1 MLNLAAA
8 LQRNAVSKPDK
19 VAIIF
24 GDTQITYA
32 QFNAIAS
39 QIANGLKAKGIQPGD
54 RVALSCPNLPFFPL
68 VYYGIQKAG
77 AVTVPLNV
85 LLREREIKFHLED
98 SAAKFYFCFEGVEG
112 LPMAQAGVA
121 AFNQVDSC
129 EHMVVMTADQSLTD
143 YQGLPTLTSFM
154 KDQSPVC
161 DYTPREA
168 DDTAVVL
175 YTSGT
180 TGQPKGAELT
190 HSNQYT
196 NALVAQNLMEMRG
209 DDVHLLTLPLFHT
222 FGQTVNMNAPVS
234 LGCTMVMVPR
244 FDPALVKGLIE
255 KHKVTLFAGV
265 PTMYIGMNLC
275 KADNDVSSLRIGVS
289 GGASLPLE
297 VLRTFEEKF
306 NVPILEGYGLSE
318 TSPIA
323 SFNHLDMARIPG
335 SVGQPIQGVEVRV
348 VDDKGQQ
355 QPQGESGEIIVRG
368 HNIMKGYLNRPEENE
383 KALRDG
389 WFYTG
394 DVGRFDEKGNLFI
407 VDRVKDLIIRGGF
420 NVYPREIEEVF
431 MTHSDVAMVAVVGV
445 PCDQYGEEVKAFVV
459 LKEGAL
465 VSEEELKA
473 WGKEQLA
480 AYKYPRMVE
489 IRQALPMNATGKILK
504 KDLRAEVQQAAET
517 A

>member
-19 VAIIF
+19 VAIVF

-85 LLREREIKFHLED
+85 LLREREIAFHLED

-112 LPMAQAGVA
+112 LPMAQAGMA
-121 AFNQVDSC
+121 AFNQVDGC
-129 EHMVVMTADQSLTD
+129 EHMVVMTADQSAMD
-143 YQGLPTLTSFM
+143 YQGLPTLTAFM
-154 KDQSPVC
+154 NDQSPVC

-180 TGQPKGAELT
+180 TGKPKGAELT
-190 HSNQYT
+190 HSNQYI
-196 NALVAQNLMEMRG
+196 NALAAQNLMEMRG

-234 LGCTMVMVPR
+234 LGCTMVMVAR
-244 FDPALVKGLIE
+244 FDPATVKGLIE

-275 KADNDVSSLRIGVS
+275 QADNDVSSLRLGVS
-289 GGASLPLE
+289 GGASLPVE

-306 NVPILEGYGLSE
+306 KVPILEGYGLSE

-323 SFNHLDMARIPG
+323 SFNHLDMPRIPG

-348 VDDKGQQ
+348 VDDNGQPL
-355 QPQGESGEIIVRG
+355 PQGEPGEIIIRG

-383 KALRDG
+383 KALRNG

-394 DVGRFDEKGNLFI
+394 DVGRFDDKGNLYI

-431 MTHSDVAMVAVVGV
+431 MTHADVAMVAVVGV

-459 LKEGAL
+459 LKEGAQ
-465 VSEEELKA
+465 VSGEELKA

-504 KDLRAEVQQAAET
+504 KDLRAEVRQAAET